1 MVLEAQWSGELRQQQ
16 NTQKKGYR
24 QWMDGVYEEMTS
36 SGGCGLV
43 PSGCGLLPG
52 PLKPLATCF
61 LQEGRSPS
69 KPEPRGAVPTTVSFP
84 DHHVTCLIGQFVNM
98 RVWEWDHTSCCCV
111 FISTCSSLL
120 PPPPSSPLLPPPPS
134 SSPRSVSRA
143 PDGQDRSGGR
153 AAGGEG
159 SVEQQPAQAQPL
171 EESFTIHLGG
181 CWGVWLGGCWEV

>member
-1 MVLEAQWSGELRQQQ
+1 MVLETQWSGELRQQQ

-69 KPEPRGAVPTTVSFP
+69 KPEPRGAAPTAVSFP

-98 RVWEWDHTSCCCV
+98 RVWEWDHTSCCCGSSLHV
-111 FISTCSSLL
+111 ALSSLL
-120 PPPPSSPLLPPPPS
+120 PPPPPPLLPPSSPLLLPLLCVQS
-134 SSPRSVSRA
+134 SRWPGPVWWQGSW
-143 PDGQDRSGGR
+143 GGGGR
-153 AAGGEG
+153 GAAARTGTTAGGELHHPPG
-159 SVEQQPAQAQPL
+159 WVL
-171 EESFTIHLGG
+171 
-181 CWGVWLGGCWEV
+181 GVWLGGC